1 MRALPATVRR
11 PTGDHAVTYWT
22 QSPGPMP
29 APTRRAHRGWWVFV
43 TVLVVAVVVE
53 ALVGLALAP
62 RALVAVTM
70 ARYTNAIVWTE
81 CDDDLYCGRIDAP
94 LDWSDPASPAIQLAL
109 VEHRATGTRTGTL
122 VVDPGGPGGSGV
134 DMVASDVRNAVTSTV
149 AAHDDVIGIDP
160 RGVGSSTAVQCGG
173 ASALDALLYPGV
185 TGTVGSDAWIR
196 GERAAAA
203 AFARSCER
211 HTGALLAHVDTVS
224 AARDLEL
231 VRRDLGV
238 DRLDYLG
245 YSYGTQL
252 GSVFAGLYPHSVGRF
267 VLDGAIDLWSD
278 EDADDSGDGDDAGD
292 GGQAAGFETALRD
305 WMKACIAGA
314 ADAVPSGATCPYR
327 GDVDSGM
334 ADVRALLARVSSA
347 PLRGSDGRAL
357 DGGTLAT
364 AISSALYDEHDW
376 PTLTV
381 ALTDATAGKADHALG
396 LADQYN
402 GRDEHGHYDGNST
415 EAFTAV
421 QCRDFGG
428 GEDVADMRRYADDLR
443 KSAPTLGPYQAFDFT
458 CDQWPVPATSDWPA
472 PPTAAG
478 DGPVLVVGTTKDPA
492 TPYHDAQ
499 QLADLFP
506 DGHLVTEHGE
516 GHTAYDLGDHCVD
529 DVVDAYLLHGKVPA
543 HDPDCRP

>member
-1 MRALPATVRR
+1 
-11 PTGDHAVTYWT
+11 VTYWT
-22 QSPGPMP
+22 QSPGPTP
-29 APTRRAHRGWWVFV
+29 APRPGPHGRWWVLV
-43 TVLVVAVVVE
+43 TVLVIAVVVE

-70 ARYTNAIVWTE
+70 ARYTNAIVWTP
-81 CDDDLYCGRIDAP
+81 CDDDLSCAHIDAP
-94 LDWSDPASPAIQLAL
+94 LDWTDPASPAIQLAL

-134 DMVASDVRNAVTSTV
+134 DMVAGDVRNAVTSTV

-173 ASALDALLYPGV
+173 PSALDDLLYPGV
-185 TGTVGSDAWIR
+185 TGAVGSDAWVR

-203 AFARSCER
+203 AFARSCGR
-211 HTGALLAHVDTVS
+211 HTGELLAHVDTVS

-267 VLDGAIDLWSD
+267 VLDGAVDLWSD
-278 EDADDSGDGDDAGD
+278 DSADDGGDGAGTDD
-292 GGQAAGFETALRD
+292 GGQAAGFEQALRD
-305 WMKACIAGA
+305 WMRACIAGS
-314 ADAVPSGATCPYR
+314 ADAVAAGATCPYR

-334 ADVRALLARVSSA
+334 ADVRTLLARVSSA
-347 PLRGSDGRAL
+347 PLEASDGRAL

-364 AISSALYDEHDW
+364 AISAALYDEHDW

-381 ALTDATAGKADHALG
+381 ALTDATAGEPDHALA

-402 GRDEHGHYDGNST
+402 GRDEDGHYDGNST

-428 GEDVADMRRYADDLR
+428 GGTVADMRRYADDLR

-458 CDQWPVPATSDWPA
+458 CDQWAVPATSDWPD

-492 TPYHDAQ
+492 TPYRDAQ
-499 QLADLFP
+499 DLAELFP
-506 DGHLVTEHGE
+506 DGHLVTEQGE
-516 GHTAYDLGDHCVD
+516 GHTAYDLGDDCVD
-529 DVVDAYLLHGKVPA
+529 DVVDAYLLHGKVPP